1 MTRRLLPALLII
13 PAVWLL
19 LLVWLV
25 AVGAYD
31 ERECRC
37 SAT

>member
-1 MTRRLLPALLII
+1 MTRLLPALLII

-31 ERECRC
+31 ERKD
-37 SAT
+37 A

>member
-1 MTRRLLPALLII
+1 MTRLLPALLII

-25 AVGAYD
+25 AANAIN
-31 ERECRC
+31 ERGSRD
-37 SAT
+37 

>member
-1 MTRRLLPALLII
+1 MTRILPALLII

-25 AVGAYD
+25 AVGAID
-31 ERECRC
+31 ERKVQW
-37 SAT
+37 SA